1 MFPSNKKNWATWIAC
16 KYGWRDKV
24 IMIIYEKSKKEKPQ
38 YGTNK

>member
-16 KYGWRDKV
+16 KYGWWEV